1 MGRKYACPLGFVSFV
16 LCSLHCGEVNGSL
29 YENYMFHSIKRI
41 VSLLLVVHGCVF
53 TALADNRLTLS
64 EISGTPGAEVSVSVA
79 FTNTDPV
86 SALQLTLPLG
96 KHLRYV
102 DGSCALSA
110 TRSNGHTLTA
120 SQVDD
125 ELRIYIYSLNL
136 SPLSGNTGELLS
148 FRLLLGKEPADYALL
163 PDAVLSDA
171 TGATISASIM
181 AGQVTILAPKLQIL
195 TPEIDYG
202 HIPIRATYPQSLSL
216 QNVGNL
222 PLIIN
227 DIITTDP
234 LFTPETT
241 TLTIAPRSIA
251 DIAIAYAPVTRG
263 KTSAQ
268 LSVASDAI
276 NGVQR
281 AILLADPFSVNELH
295 VGAASGIADSLVT
308 IPLTMNNME
317 PIVAMQCAFRL
328 PQELLFDAGSF
339 SVNANRT
346 NGHIALSLVHGD
358 TLSLYIYSPTNRP
371 LLSDDGEVASFR
383 LRLNGNSGTYY
394 LTPIDVILSNATS
407 ENMVSATF
415 DGEVSIQSPRLD
427 CDDRLAFADAPIID
441 TAYTALAVRNY
452 GDAPLVIERA
462 TFLAE
467 GYSVADTLPVSVS
480 PWGETTLT
488 VAYQPEAEGD
498 FSTTMNLYTNDPT
511 ARLKPIALSGH
522 IYEPNSL
529 SVEGQS
535 WQGDDA
541 YTLSVSLSNYTDIV
555 AAQFD
560 VHWIGTMATSQAQC
574 TPSPRLQQH
583 NYSVSRIGDSDYR
596 VLMYSMAN
604 TPISGHD
611 GELLQLLFTSQESSI
626 TDYCGTTLAIDNI
639 VLSNARGENKQ
650 SQSALTYHVEQ
661 PRYTTDIAVACDKYV
676 FDNKTYTESG
686 IYIDT
691 LQTVHGC
698 DSVVTLHLTVNH
710 SVATEFSATACD
722 SYMWNNK
729 EYTISG
735 DYVET
740 LQTVHGCDSV
750 VTLHLIVNNS
760 AATEFSATACDSY
773 MWNDKEYTTSGDYVE
788 TLQTAHGCDSVVTLH
803 LIVNN
808 SAATEFSTTACDS
821 YVWNNK
827 EYTTS
832 GDYVETLHTAHGC
845 DSVVTLHLIVNNSAA
860 TEFSATACDSYVWN
874 NKEYTTSGDYV
885 ETLQTAHGCDSVV
898 TLHLTVNE
906 SVTIDTTIVAMDSLL
921 WENTMLRESGDYVY
935 QFKTIH
941 GCDSIVALHL
951 TIWNTPTALCAHMV
965 NPYTIYP
972 NPAIDVVYLRG
983 DDIVSVWV
991 FSSAGSLVYD
1001 TRLTGSQTEHAIDV
1015 HKLAAGVYM
1024 VVVYDT
1030 HHTAHTTTFIK
1041 SE

>member
-16 LCSLHCGEVNGSL
+16 LYSLHCGEVNGSL

-64 EISGTPGAEVSVSVA
+64 EVSGTPGAEVSVSVT

-102 DGSCALSA
+102 DGSCMLSA
-110 TRSNGHTLTA
+110 ARSNGHTLTA

-125 ELRIYIYSLNL
+125 ELRIYIYSLSL
-136 SPLSGNTGELLS
+136 SSLQGNTGELLS

-163 PDAVLSDA
+163 PDVVLSDA
-171 TGATISASIM
+171 TGATLSASIM

-202 HIPIRATYPQSLSL
+202 HIPIRATYTQSLSL

-241 TLTIAPRSIA
+241 TLTIAPLSIA

-268 LSVASDAI
+268 LSVTSDAI

-308 IPLTMNNME
+308 IPLTINNME

-339 SVNANRT
+339 NVNANRT
-346 NGHIALSLVHGD
+346 NGHIALSSVHGD
-358 TLSLYIYSPTNRP
+358 TLSLYIYSPTNQP
-371 LLSDDGEVASFR
+371 LLSADGEVASFR

-427 CDDRLAFADAPIID
+427 CDDRLAFADAPITD

-467 GYSVADTLPVSVS
+467 GYSVAETLPVSVL

-488 VAYQPEAEGD
+488 VAYQPKAEGD

-511 ARLKPIALSGH
+511 ARLKSIALSGH

-535 WQGDDA
+535 RQGDNA

-560 VHWIGTMATSQAQC
+560 VHWIGTMATSQTQC
-574 TPSPRLQQH
+574 TPSTRLQQH
-583 NYSVSRIGDSDYR
+583 NCSVSRIGDSDYR
-596 VLMYSMAN
+596 VLVYSMAN
-604 TPISGHD
+604 TSISGHD
-611 GELLQLLFTSQESSI
+611 GALLQLLFTPQESGSA
-626 TDYCGTTLAIDNI
+626 DYCGTTLTIDNI

-650 SQSALTYHVEQ
+650 SQSPITYRVEQ
-661 PRYTTDIAVACDKYV
+661 PRYATDTVVTCDSYTWRGH
-676 FDNKTYTESG
+676 TYTASG
-686 IYIDT
+686 IYTDT
-691 LQTVHGC
+691 LPMTDDC
-698 DSVVTLHLTVNH
+698 DSIRILHLTI
-710 SVATEFSATACD
+710 
-722 SYMWNNK
+722 NK
-729 EYTISG
+729 SI
-735 DYVET
+735 
-740 LQTVHGCDSV
+740 
-750 VTLHLIVNNS
+750 
-760 AATEFSATACDSY
+760 A
-773 MWNDKEYTTSGDYVE
+773 
-788 TLQTAHGCDSVVTLH
+788 
-803 LIVNN
+803 
-808 SAATEFSTTACDS
+808 
-821 YVWNNK
+821 
-827 EYTTS
+827 
-832 GDYVETLHTAHGC
+832 
-845 DSVVTLHLIVNNSAA
+845 
-860 TEFSATACDSYVWN
+860 
-874 NKEYTTSGDYV
+874 
-885 ETLQTAHGCDSVV
+885 
-898 TLHLTVNE
+898 
-906 SVTIDTTIVAMDSLL
+906 IDTTIIATDSLL
-921 WENTMLRESGDYVY
+921 WGDTMLHESGDYVY
-935 QFKTIH
+935 YFTNIH
-941 GCDSIVALHL
+941 GCDSIITLHL
-951 TIWNTPTALCAHMV
+951 TIRSTTTDLTAHAA
-965 NPYTIYP
+965 NPYIVYP
-972 NPAIDVVYLRG
+972 NPATDRVYLRG
-983 DDIVSVWV
+983 HDIASVRV

-1001 TRLTGSQTEHAIDV
+1001 VRPTESRTEHAIDV
-1015 HKLAAGVYM
+1015 RTWAAGVYM

-1030 HHTAHTTTFIK
+1030 HHTAHITRFIK
-1041 SE
+1041 AR

>member
-16 LCSLHCGEVNGSL
+16 LCSLHRVEVNGSL

-64 EISGTPGAEVSVSVA
+64 EVSGTPGAEVSVSVA

-96 KHLRYV
+96 KHLCYV
-102 DGSCALSA
+102 DGSCMLSA
-110 TRSNGHTLTA
+110 ERSNGHTLTA

-125 ELRIYIYSLNL
+125 ELRIYIYSLSL
-136 SPLSGNTGELLS
+136 SSLQGNTGELLS

-163 PDAVLSDA
+163 PDVVLSDA
-171 TGATISASIM
+171 TGATLSASIM

-202 HIPIRATYPQSLSL
+202 HIPIRATYTQSLSL

-241 TLTIAPRSIA
+241 TLTIAPLSIA

-268 LSVASDAI
+268 LSVTSDAI

-328 PQELLFDAGSF
+328 PQELLLDAGSF
-339 SVNANRT
+339 SVNTNRT
-346 NGHIALSLVHGD
+346 NGHTALSSVHGD
-358 TLSLYIYSPTNRP
+358 TLSLYIYSPTNQP
-371 LLSDDGEVASFR
+371 LSADDGEVASFR

-394 LTPIDVILSNATS
+394 LTPIDVILSNAAS
-407 ENMVSATF
+407 ENMVSATSR
-415 DGEVSIQSPRLD
+415 GSVRIQSPRLS
-427 CDDRLAFADAPIID
+427 CGNSVTFADAVITD
-441 TAYTALAVRNY
+441 VVHATFSLRNN
-452 GDAPLVIERA
+452 GDAPLIIERA

-467 GYSVADTLPVSVS
+467 GFSVVEPLPVSVS
-480 PWGETTLT
+480 ARQSTTLT
-488 VAYQPEAEGD
+488 IACQPKAEGD

-511 ARLKPIALSGH
+511 ARMKPIALSGH

-529 SVEGQS
+529 SVEGMS
-535 WQGDDA
+535 RQGDDA

-560 VHWIGTMATSQAQC
+560 VHWIGTMATSQTQC

-583 NYSVSRIGDSDYR
+583 NCSVSRIGDSDYR
-596 VLMYSMAN
+596 VLVYSMAN
-604 TPISGHD
+604 TSISGHD
-611 GELLQLLFTSQESSI
+611 GELLQLLFTPQDATI
-626 TDYCGTTLAIDNI
+626 ADYCGTTLTIDNI

-650 SQSALTYHVEQ
+650 SQSALTYRVEQ
-661 PRYTTDIAVACDKYV
+661 PRYTTDIAVACDKYM
-676 FDNKTYTESG
+676 FGNQTYTASG
-686 IYIDT
+686 TYIDT

-698 DSVVTLHLTVNH
+698 DSIVTLHLT
-710 SVATEFSATACD
+710 
-722 SYMWNNK
+722 
-729 EYTISG
+729 I
-735 DYVET
+735 
-740 LQTVHGCDSV
+740 
-750 VTLHLIVNNS
+750 NNS
-760 AATEFSATACDSY
+760 IAT
-773 MWNDKEYTTSGDYVE
+773 
-788 TLQTAHGCDSVVTLH
+788 
-803 LIVNN
+803 
-808 SAATEFSTTACDS
+808 
-821 YVWNNK
+821 
-827 EYTTS
+827 
-832 GDYVETLHTAHGC
+832 
-845 DSVVTLHLIVNNSAA
+845 
-860 TEFSATACDSYVWN
+860 
-874 NKEYTTSGDYV
+874 
-885 ETLQTAHGCDSVV
+885 
-898 TLHLTVNE
+898 
-906 SVTIDTTIVAMDSLL
+906 DTTIIATDSLL
-921 WENTMLRESGDYVY
+921 WENTILRESGDYVY
-935 QFKTIH
+935 YFTTIH
-941 GCDSIVALHL
+941 GCDSIITLHL
-951 TIWNTPTALCAHMV
+951 TIRSTTTDLVAHAV
-965 NPYTIYP
+965 NPYSVYP
-972 NPAIDVVYLRG
+972 NPATDIVYLRG
-983 DDIVSVWV
+983 HDIASVHI

>member
-1 MGRKYACPLGFVSFV
+1 
-16 LCSLHCGEVNGSL
+16 
-29 YENYMFHSIKRI
+29 MFHSIKRI

-64 EISGTPGAEVSVSVA
+64 EVSGTPGAEVSVSVT
-79 FTNTDPV
+79 FTNTDSV

-102 DGSCALSA
+102 DGSCVLSA
-110 TRSNGHTLTA
+110 ERSNGHTLTA

-125 ELRIYIYSLNL
+125 ELRIYIYSLSL
-136 SPLSGNTGELLS
+136 SSLQGNTGELLS

-346 NGHIALSLVHGD
+346 NGHIALSSVHGD

-415 DGEVSIQSPRLD
+415 GGEVSIQSPRLD
-427 CDDRLAFADAPIID
+427 CDNRLAFADAPITD

-498 FSTTMNLYTNDPT
+498 FSTMMNLYTNDPT
-511 ARLKPIALSGH
+511 ARLKSIALSGH

-535 WQGDDA
+535 RQGDDA

-560 VHWIGTMATSQAQC
+560 VHWIGTMATSQTQC
-574 TPSPRLQQH
+574 TPSTRLQQH
-583 NYSVSRIGDSDYR
+583 NCSVSRIGDFDYR
-596 VLMYSMAN
+596 VLVYSMAN

-611 GELLQLLFTSQESSI
+611 GELLQLLFTPQESG
-626 TDYCGTTLAIDNI
+626 TADYCGTTLTIDNI

-650 SQSALTYHVEQ
+650 SQSALTYRVEHS
-661 PRYTTDIAVACDKYV
+661 RYTTDIAVACDKYV
-676 FDNKTYTESG
+676 FDDKTYTESG

-691 LQTVHGC
+691 LQTAHGC
-698 DSVVTLHLTVNH
+698 DSIVTLHLTVNH
-710 SVATEFSATACD
+710 SV
-722 SYMWNNK
+722 
-729 EYTISG
+729 
-735 DYVET
+735 
-740 LQTVHGCDSV
+740 
-750 VTLHLIVNNS
+750 
-760 AATEFSATACDSY
+760 ATEFSATACDSY

-808 SAATEFSTTACDS
+808 SAATEFSATACDS

-845 DSVVTLHLIVNNSAA
+845 DSVVTLHLIVN
-860 TEFSATACDSYVWN
+860 
-874 NKEYTTSGDYV
+874 
-885 ETLQTAHGCDSVV
+885 
-898 TLHLTVNE
+898 E

-921 WENTMLRESGDYVY
+921 WENTMLRESGNYVY

-951 TIWNTPTALCAHMV
+951 TIRNTPTALCAHMV
-965 NPYTIYP
+965 NPYTIYS

>member
-41 VSLLLVVHGCVF
+41 VSLLLVVYGCVF

-64 EISGTPGAEVSVSVA
+64 EISGTPGAEVSVSVT

-102 DGSCALSA
+102 DGSCMLSA
-110 TRSNGHTLTA
+110 ARSNGHTLTA

-125 ELRIYIYSLNL
+125 ELRIYIYSLSL
-136 SPLSGNTGELLS
+136 SSLQGNTGELLS

-163 PDAVLSDA
+163 PDVVLSDA
-171 TGATISASIM
+171 TGATLSASIM

-202 HIPIRATYPQSLSL
+202 HIPIRATYTQSLSL

-241 TLTIAPRSIA
+241 TLTIAPLSIA

-268 LSVASDAI
+268 LSVTSDAI

-308 IPLTMNNME
+308 IPLTINNME

-346 NGHIALSLVHGD
+346 NGHIARSSVHSD
-358 TLSLYIYSPTNRP
+358 TLSLYIYSPTNQP
-371 LLSDDGEVASFR
+371 LLSADGEVASFR

-488 VAYQPEAEGD
+488 IAYQPKAEGD

-511 ARLKPIALSGH
+511 ARLKSIALSGH

-535 WQGDDA
+535 RQGDNA

-560 VHWIGTMATSQAQC
+560 VHWIGTMATSQTQC

-583 NYSVSRIGDSDYR
+583 NCSVSRIGDADYR
-596 VLMYSMAN
+596 VLVYSMAN
-604 TPISGHD
+604 TPISGHN
-611 GELLQLLFTSQESSI
+611 GELLQLLFTPQDATTI
-626 TDYCGTTLAIDNI
+626 DYCGTILTIDNI

-650 SQSALTYHVEQ
+650 SQSLIIYRVEK
-661 PRYTTDIAVACDKYV
+661 PRYATDTVVTCDSYTWRGH
-676 FDNKTYTESG
+676 TYTASG
-686 IYIDT
+686 IYTDT
-691 LQTVHGC
+691 LPMTDDC
-698 DSVVTLHLTVNH
+698 DSIRILHLTI
-710 SVATEFSATACD
+710 
-722 SYMWNNK
+722 NK
-729 EYTISG
+729 SI
-735 DYVET
+735 
-740 LQTVHGCDSV
+740 
-750 VTLHLIVNNS
+750 
-760 AATEFSATACDSY
+760 A
-773 MWNDKEYTTSGDYVE
+773 
-788 TLQTAHGCDSVVTLH
+788 
-803 LIVNN
+803 
-808 SAATEFSTTACDS
+808 
-821 YVWNNK
+821 
-827 EYTTS
+827 
-832 GDYVETLHTAHGC
+832 
-845 DSVVTLHLIVNNSAA
+845 
-860 TEFSATACDSYVWN
+860 
-874 NKEYTTSGDYV
+874 
-885 ETLQTAHGCDSVV
+885 
-898 TLHLTVNE
+898 
-906 SVTIDTTIVAMDSLL
+906 IDTTIIATDSLL
-921 WENTMLRESGDYVY
+921 WGDTMLHESGDYVY
-935 QFKTIH
+935 YFTNIH
-941 GCDSIVALHL
+941 GCDSIITLHL
-951 TIWNTPTALCAHMV
+951 TIRSTTTDLTAHAA
-965 NPYTIYP
+965 NPYIVYP
-972 NPAIDVVYLRG
+972 NPATDRVYLRG
-983 DDIVSVWV
+983 HDIASVCV

-1001 TRLTGSQTEHAIDV
+1001 AQPTENQTEHAIDV
-1015 HKLAAGVYM
+1015 RTWAAGVYM
-1024 VVVYDT
+1024 VVMYDT
-1030 HHTAHTTTFIK
+1030 HHTAHITRFIK
-1041 SE
+1041 AR